1 MLDFEN
7 CFRKLYPTL
16 CVFAFRYLKD
26 NGQSED
32 IVQDA
37 FLKLWDKYISFD
49 HIYKVKAFL
58 YITVRNN
65 AINIL
70 NHAKIK
76 DEYSIAQDDV
86 WDVDLELTIIDSET
100 NRLLYQAI
108 DMLPVQTGKIIRLSM
123 EDKTNQEIADS
134 LGISIDT
141 VKTLKKRAYK
151 TLREELSDNYL
162 LSVILFI
169 LLFL

>member
-26 NGQSED
+26 NKLSED
-32 IVQDA
+32 VVQDA
-37 FLKLWDKYISFD
+37 FLKLWDRFSAFD
-49 HIYKVKAFL
+49 QFYKVKAFL
-58 YITVRNN
+58 YITVRNS

-70 NHAKIK
+70 NHAKV
-76 DEYSIAQDDV
+76 EDV
-86 WDVDLELTIIDSET
+86 YNATKRDIGDADLELAIIASET

-108 DMLPVQTGKIIRLSM
+108 DMLPPQTKKVIRLSM
-123 EDKTNQEIADS
+123 EDNTNQEIADN

-151 TLREELSDNYL
+151 TLKEKLSE
-162 LSVILFI
+162 
-169 LLFL
+169 